1 MDEISRSNSKFL
13 IFNNLIFDAIGDL
26 FLTIGF
32 VSFLLF
38 FLCITDYL
46 PLNFLNENLELLEVL
61 MTFGE
66 LALLL
71 FLYTTIASIDDTN
84 KVLKSAIYYF
94 CLGVLYYI
102 VEIILIFTFRT
113 LLSKD
118 PASASLLLNSFMPR
132 NYLLSI
138 SSFLFLGFFLMYTPK
153 KIENSKHKNVYVTLF
168 RLLSLICLAYIIGSY
183 VLSIVSTFGYVDI
196 PLEISILFSGQYF
209 FQEVFGIILIFLL
222 FIKNEINKSRIKNN
236 KSANSISQFQTN
248 IIVCSILLV
257 LSIIDFVLSAVF
269 KENEG
274 FYVSEL
280 GTIRYAI
287 FLIPIFLLFKNDDS
301 EHKYK
306 KTFFALDW
314 YYTMIYIVLA
324 IVYIILYL
332 SKFGFT
338 F

>member
-1 MDEISRSNSKFL
+1 MDEISRSNSKYL

-32 VSFLLF
+32 VPFLLF
-38 FLCITDYL
+38 FLCVTDYL
-46 PLNFLNENLELLEVL
+46 PLDFLTEHLQLFNVL
-61 MTFGE
+61 TAFGQ

-84 KVLKSAIYYF
+84 KVLKGAVYYF
-94 CLGVLYYI
+94 CLGVLYFI
-102 VEIILIFTFRT
+102 VEIILIFTFES

-118 PASASLLLNSFMPR
+118 PASASFLLNSFMPR

-138 SSFLFLGFFLMYTPK
+138 SSFLFLGYFLMYTPK
-153 KIENSKHKNVYVTLF
+153 KIENSKHKNIYIIFF

-183 VLSIVSTFGYVDI
+183 VLSIVSTFGYIDI
-196 PLEISILFSGQYF
+196 PLEVSILFSGQYF

-222 FIKNEINKSRIKNN
+222 YIKKEINESRLKNN
-236 KSANSISQFQTN
+236 ESPISITQFQTN

-269 KENEG
+269 EFNDG

-314 YYTMIYIVLA
+314 YYTMIYIILA

-332 SKFGFT
+332 AQFGFT